1 MGTVVAAEYLTIDGV
16 VQDSGG
22 VGEIEASGWNSQFWD
37 DDLANLQ
44 SSCRSPAM
52 RWCLTG

>member
-1 MGTVVAAEYLTIDGV
+1 MGTVVAPEYLTIDGV